1 MMNRTRIREKLGHVF
16 VNQQAEV
23 LSEVIYD
30 SYNALVRADDFN
42 ELKGIVKELAEA
54 QQRTEQRVEDLAESQ
69 QHLVEAQQRTEQR
82 VEDLAESQQH
92 LVEAQQRTEQR
103 VEDLAESQQHLAEAQ
118 QRTEQR
124 VEDLA
129 KAQQHLA
136 EAQQRTEQRVE
147 ELAESQQHLV
157 EAQQRTEQ
165 RVEDL
170 AESQQHT
177 EHALQQLARQMGG
190 LARQVG
196 GMSDRMGG
204 DLEEVAAI
212 MVHDV
217 LERELGWQIDELD
230 RAWQMWNGEE
240 EEIDVFGQA
249 HDPLRPDTTLWIVGE
264 VKFNLTIRDVE
275 CFTFLLARAAGH
287 LEGEIVP
294 VCFSYRVR
302 PSVRE
307 ATKMAGYYLVLSNGR
322 MM

>member
-1 MMNRTRIREKLGHVF
+1 MVNRTRMREKLGRVF
-16 VNQQAEV
+16 VGQQAEV

-30 SYNALVRADDFN
+30 AYHDLVRADDFN
-42 ELKGIVKELAEA
+42 ELKGIVKELAHA
-54 QQRTEQRVEDLAESQ
+54 QQRTEQRVEDLAE
-69 QHLVEAQQRTEQR
+69 A
-82 VEDLAESQQH
+82 
-92 LVEAQQRTEQR
+92 
-103 VEDLAESQQHLAEAQ
+103 QQHLAEAQ

-129 KAQQHLA
+129 EAQQRTEQRVEDLA

-147 ELAESQQHLV
+147 ELAE
-157 EAQQRTEQ
+157 A
-165 RVEDL
+165 
-170 AESQQHT
+170 QQHT
-177 EHALQQLARQMGG
+177 EQALQQLTRQVGG

-212 MVHDV
+212 MIHDV

-264 VKFNLTIRDVE
+264 VKFNLTMRDVE
-275 CFTFLLARAAGH
+275 RFTFLLARAAGH

-307 ATKMAGYYLVLSNGR
+307 ATKMAGYHLVLSNGR

>member
-30 SYNALVRADDFN
+30 SYNALVLADDFN

-54 QQRTEQRVEDLAESQ
+54 QQRTEQRVEELAES
-69 QHLVEAQQRTEQR
+69 QQRTEQR
-82 VEDLAESQQH
+82 VED
-92 LVEAQQRTEQR
+92 
-103 VEDLAESQQHLAEAQ
+103 LAEAQ

-129 KAQQHLA
+129 KAQQRTEQRVEELA

-264 VKFNLTIRDVE
+264 VKFNLTMRDVE
-275 CFTFLLARAAGH
+275 RFTFLLARAAGH

>member
-42 ELKGIVKELAEA
+42 ELKGIVKDLAEAQQRTEQRVEELAETQQHLAEA
-54 QQRTEQRVEDLAESQ
+54 QQRTEQRVED
-69 QHLVEAQQRTEQR
+69 
-82 VEDLAESQQH
+82 
-92 LVEAQQRTEQR
+92 
-103 VEDLAESQQHLAEAQ
+103 LAEAQ

-129 KAQQHLA
+129 KAQQHLV
-136 EAQQRTEQRVE
+136 ESQQRTEQRVE
-147 ELAESQQHLV
+147 ELAE
-157 EAQQRTEQ
+157 A
-165 RVEDL
+165 
-170 AESQQHT
+170 QQHT
-177 EHALQQLARQMGG
+177 EHALQQLTRQMGG

-212 MVHDV
+212 MIHDV
-217 LERELGWQIDELD
+217 LEREFGWQIDELD

-264 VKFNLTIRDVE
+264 VKFNLTLRDVE
-275 CFTFLLARAAGH
+275 RFTVLLARAAGH
-287 LEGEIVP
+287 LEGEIIP

-307 ATKMAGYYLVLSNGR
+307 ATKMAGYHLVLSNGR

>member
-1 MMNRTRIREKLGHVF
+1 MVNRTRMREKLGRVF
-16 VNQQAEV
+16 VGQQAEV

-30 SYNALVRADDFN
+30 AYHDLVRADDFN
-42 ELKGIVKELAEA
+42 ELKGIVKELAHA
-54 QQRTEQRVEDLAESQ
+54 QQRTEQRVEDLAE
-69 QHLVEAQQRTEQR
+69 
-82 VEDLAESQQH
+82 
-92 LVEAQQRTEQR
+92 
-103 VEDLAESQQHLAEAQ
+103 
-118 QRTEQR
+118 
-124 VEDLA
+124 
-129 KAQQHLA
+129 AQQHLA
-136 EAQQRTEQRVE
+136 EAQQHTEQ
-147 ELAESQQHLV
+147 
-157 EAQQRTEQ
+157 
-165 RVEDL
+165 
-170 AESQQHT
+170 
-177 EHALQQLARQMGG
+177 ALQQLTRQVDGLARQMGG

-212 MVHDV
+212 MIHDV

-264 VKFNLTIRDVE
+264 VKFNLTMRDVE
-275 CFTFLLARAAGH
+275 RFTFLLARAAGH

-307 ATKMAGYYLVLSNGR
+307 ATKMAGYHLVLSNGR

>member
-1 MMNRTRIREKLGHVF
+1 MMNRTRMREKLGRVF

-30 SYNALVRADDFN
+30 AYHDLVRADDFN

-54 QQRTEQRVEDLAESQ
+54 QQHLAK
-69 QHLVEAQQRTEQR
+69 AQQRTEQR
-82 VEDLAESQQH
+82 VEELAET
-92 LVEAQQRTEQR
+92 QQRTEQR
-103 VEDLAESQQHLAEAQ
+103 VEE
-118 QRTEQR
+118 
-124 VEDLA
+124 
-129 KAQQHLA
+129 LA

-147 ELAESQQHLV
+147 ELAEAQQRTEQRVEELA

-165 RVEDL
+165 RVEEL
-170 AESQQHT
+170 AEAQQHT
-177 EHALQQLARQMGG
+177 EHALQQLTRQMGG
-190 LARQVG
+190 LARQLG

-212 MVHDV
+212 MIHDV

-264 VKFNLTIRDVE
+264 VKFNLTMRDVE
-275 CFTFLLARAAGH
+275 RFTFLLARAAGH

-302 PSVRE
+302 PAVRE
-307 ATKMAGYYLVLSNGR
+307 ATKMAGYHLVLSNGR
-322 MM
+322 IM

>member
-54 QQRTEQRVEDLAESQ
+54 QQRTEQRVEDLAET
-69 QHLVEAQQRTEQR
+69 QQRTEQR
-82 VEDLAESQQH
+82 VEELAESQQH

-103 VEDLAESQQHLAEAQ
+103 VEDLAEAQ

-147 ELAESQQHLV
+147 E
-157 EAQQRTEQ
+157 
-165 RVEDL
+165 L

-264 VKFNLTIRDVE
+264 VKFNLTMRDVE
-275 CFTFLLARAAGH
+275 RFTFLLARAAGH

-307 ATKMAGYYLVLSNGR
+307 ATKMAGYHLVLSNGR

>member
-1 MMNRTRIREKLGHVF
+1 MVNRIRMREKLGRVF
-16 VNQQAEV
+16 VGQQAEV

-30 SYNALVRADDFN
+30 AYHDLVRADDFN
-42 ELKGIVKELAEA
+42 ELKGIVKELAHA
-54 QQRTEQRVEDLAESQ
+54 QQRTEQRVED
-69 QHLVEAQQRTEQR
+69 
-82 VEDLAESQQH
+82 
-92 LVEAQQRTEQR
+92 
-103 VEDLAESQQHLAEAQ
+103 LAEAQ

-129 KAQQHLA
+129 
-136 EAQQRTEQRVE
+136 
-147 ELAESQQHLV
+147 

-170 AESQQHT
+170 AEAQQHLAEAQQHLAEAQQHT
-177 EHALQQLARQMGG
+177 EHALQQLTRQVDGLARQMGG

-264 VKFNLTIRDVE
+264 VKFNLTMRDVE
-275 CFTFLLARAAGH
+275 RFTFLLARAARH

-302 PSVRE
+302 PAVRE
-307 ATKMAGYYLVLSNGR
+307 ATKMAGYHLVLSNGR

>member
-42 ELKGIVKELAEA
+42 ELKGIVKDLAEA

-69 QHLVEAQQRTEQR
+69 QRTEQR
-82 VEDLAESQQH
+82 VEDLAEAQQH
-92 LVEAQQRTEQR
+92 LAESQQRTEQR
-103 VEDLAESQQHLAEAQ
+103 VEELAE
-118 QRTEQR
+118 
-124 VEDLA
+124 
-129 KAQQHLA
+129 AQQHLA

-147 ELAESQQHLV
+147 ELAE
-157 EAQQRTEQ
+157 A
-165 RVEDL
+165 
-170 AESQQHT
+170 QQHT
-177 EHALQQLARQMGG
+177 EHALQQLTRQMGG

-212 MVHDV
+212 MIHDV
-217 LERELGWQIDELD
+217 LEREFGWQIDELD

-240 EEIDVFGQA
+240 EEIDVFGQV
-249 HDPLRPDTTLWIVGE
+249 HDPSRPDTTLWIVGE
-264 VKFNLTIRDVE
+264 VKFNLTLRDVE
-275 CFTFLLARAAGH
+275 RFTVLLARAAGH
-287 LEGEIVP
+287 LEGEIIP

-307 ATKMAGYYLVLSNGR
+307 AIKMAGYHLVLSNGR

>member
-69 QHLVEAQQRTEQR
+69 QRTEQRVEELAESQQRTEQR
-82 VEDLAESQQH
+82 VEE
-92 LVEAQQRTEQR
+92 
-103 VEDLAESQQHLAEAQ
+103 LAEAQ

-129 KAQQHLA
+129 K
-136 EAQQRTEQRVE
+136 AQQRTEQRVE

-165 RVEDL
+165 RVEEL

-217 LERELGWQIDELD
+217 LEREFGWQIDELD

-264 VKFNLTIRDVE
+264 VKFNLTMRDVE
-275 CFTFLLARAAGH
+275 RFTFLLARAARH

-307 ATKMAGYYLVLSNGR
+307 ATKMAGYHLVLSNGR